1 MNYPATSNTNREWVT
16 FVFRMS
22 VILLLIFFIGF
33 FIFEALS
40 FVRLFEVTIVAN
52 PAVNLIK

>member
-1 MNYPATSNTNREWVT
+1 MNYPVTSNTNRELLT

-33 FIFEALS
+33 FIIEALS

>member
-1 MNYPATSNTNREWVT
+1 MNYPVTSNTNREFLT
-16 FVFRMS
+16 LVFRMT

-33 FIFEALS
+33 FIVEALS
-40 FVRLFEVTIVAN
+40 FVKLFEVTVVAN